1 MFALLIY
8 KMFMNVICSISDA
21 VGKVNKKMWYSIM
34 FSVKKPKMSGD
45 AWKCIGRC
53 SKIHWGAFGKTSGG
67 FLKNLGRIF
76 EKTRD
81 FLIFAYCTKIYI
93 NGRFSIV
100 ESP

>member
-8 KMFMNVICSISDA
+8 KMFMNVICSISDV

-53 SKIHWGAFGKTSGG
+53 LEMHWEVFENPLGG
-67 FLKNLGRIF
+67 FWKNLGRIL
-76 EKTRD
+76 EKPRED
-81 FLIFAYCTKIYI
+81 F
-93 NGRFSIV
+93 
-100 ESP
+100 

>member
-1 MFALLIY
+1 
-8 KMFMNVICSISDA
+8 MFMNVICSISDV

-67 FLKNLGRIF
+67 FWKNLGRIF
-76 EKTRD
+76 EKPRD
-81 FLIFAYCTKIYI
+81 FFIFAYCTKI
-93 NGRFSIV
+93 
-100 ESP
+100 

>member
-1 MFALLIY
+1 
-8 KMFMNVICSISDA
+8 MNVICSISDV

-67 FLKNLGRIF
+67 FLKNLGTFLFSHTVR
-76 EKTRD
+76 KYKKMDD
-81 FLIFAYCTKIYI
+81 FLLL
-93 NGRFSIV
+93 N
-100 ESP
+100 PL

>member
-1 MFALLIY
+1 
-8 KMFMNVICSISDA
+8 MNVICSISDV

-53 SKIHWGAFGKTSGG
+53 SKIHWGR

-76 EKTRD
+76 EKPRD
-81 FLIFAYCTKIYI
+81 FFYFRILYENINKWTIFYC
-93 NGRFSIV
+93 
-100 ESP
+100 